1 MNMNNQNNQNT
12 IWGRKGTFVLA
23 ATGSAVGLGNIW
35 KFPYIVGEN
44 GGGAFVLMYLGFIV
58 LIGVPIMMAEVT
70 LGRHGRSNPIG
81 AVTKIVRQ
89 GGASPLWKLI
99 GWSGVLAG
107 FLILSF
113 YSVIAGWTLDY
124 FSASARGQFVGLTG
138 EGAGAAFERLLAN
151 PWRLAGW
158 HTAFMGMTV
167 LVVGLGVIRG
177 LETGLRLIMP
187 LLFLLLLV
195 LLAYAASVGDF
206 AAAWRFMFV
215 FDAAGLSWGGASVAL
230 GHAFFTLSL
239 AMGAMM
245 AYGSYM
251 PGGDSI
257 GKMVFTVAA
266 LDTVVAL
273 IAGLAIFPIV
283 FATPG
288 LSASEGPGLIFVSL
302 PVAFGAMPAGIVF
315 GTVFF
320 ALMVL
325 AAWSSTISL
334 LEPGVAYVTERFKV
348 SRPQA
353 NALIAG
359 GAWLLGIGSVL
370 SFNAWQDVSVLL
382 GMNVFGFLDFFTQRV
397 MLPLGGLLIA
407 LFVGWVVRRE
417 LLHHEMKPRS
427 EVLFSTWLW
436 LLKYLCPVALLV
448 ILLAGVW
455 DQFS

>member
-1 MNMNNQNNQNT
+1 MNINNQSA

-35 KFPYIVGEN
+35 KFPYIAGEN
-44 GGGAFVLMYLGFIV
+44 GGGAFVLMYLCFIV

-70 LGRHGRSNPIG
+70 LGRHGR
-81 AVTKIVRQ
+81 
-89 GGASPLWKLI
+89 ASPIDAVSKVVRESGVPAFWKLV

-113 YSVIAGWTLDY
+113 YSVVAGWTLDY
-124 FSASARGQFVGLTG
+124 FSASARGQFVGISG
-138 EGAGAAFERLLAN
+138 EGAGAAFAQVQAN
-151 PWRLAGW
+151 PWRMMVW
-158 HTAFMGMTV
+158 FTAFIGMTA

-177 LETGLRLIMP
+177 LEAGVRLLMP

-206 AAAWRFMFV
+206 AAAWRFLFV
-215 FDAAGLSWGGASVAL
+215 FDLAGISWGGASVAL

-239 AMGAMM
+239 AMGAIM

-251 PGGDSI
+251 PGSDSI

-273 IAGLAIFPIV
+273 VAGLAIFPIV

-315 GTVFF
+315 GTAFF

-334 LEPGVAYVTERFKV
+334 LEPCVAYVTERFKV
-348 SRPQA
+348 SRPLA
-353 NALIAG
+353 SALIAG
-359 GAWLLGIGSVL
+359 SGWLLGIGSVL
-370 SFNAWQDVSVLL
+370 SFNAWQDMSVLL
-382 GMNVFGFLDFFTQRV
+382 GMHVFGFLDFVTQRV

-417 LLHHEMKPRS
+417 LLHQEIKPRS
-427 EVLFSTWLW
+427 ERLFSTWLL

-448 ILLAGVW
+448 IFFAGVW